1 MWCSNVTA
9 FVDRLWNPLNGFHEQ
24 ISILFTTMTPR
35 LCLPIFLVLKGHSP
49 TLVMK
54 FTQAVCI
61 WGFEGRKKGL
71 AEDVAVML
79 RKEES
84 RRESSSGSSKHHSVY

>member
-1 MWCSNVTA
+1 
-9 FVDRLWNPLNGFHEQ
+9 
-24 ISILFTTMTPR
+24 
-35 LCLPIFLVLKGHSP
+35 
-49 TLVMK
+49 MK